1 MLRFVSSLPLGAAA
15 HSHCCISRH
24 KTHYRLCNTIRLL
37 HLYFVSH
44 GDNPPFVSEEWMSIC
59 YNYFPCI
66 RSYFTAVFWSP
77 LLPRNKCGVLSF
89 HRSSFILSDE
99 NKRKNELHRV
109 MARTKCLFFQF
120 GTAEFP
126 ATLAPPLKTP
136 RWKGALLQARHS
148 MMWDKKDD
156 RKKRCR
162 QHPVW
167 GARCGS
173 ASNKMTW
180 RLTCCGTVFL
190 SSRHH
195 SIILPLSFFICIMY
209 FRAYLVI
216 FKFWISVLRV
226 VLPQYLNLK

>member
-1 MLRFVSSLPLGAAA
+1 MWCSFLSSQFIHSLWWKWEKKRTSQGNGPYKVS
-15 HSHCCISRH
+15 
-24 KTHYRLCNTIRLL
+24 
-37 HLYFVSH
+37 
-44 GDNPPFVSEEWMSIC
+44 
-59 YNYFPCI
+59 
-66 RSYFTAVFWSP
+66 
-77 LLPRNKCGVLSF
+77 
-89 HRSSFILSDE
+89 
-99 NKRKNELHRV
+99 
-109 MARTKCLFFQF
+109 FFQF

-173 ASNKMTW
+173 ASNKIMW

-190 SSRHH
+190 SSRYH

-226 VLPQYLNLK
+226 VLPLYLNLK